1 MATKTESVLLAGTA
15 PPAEPTILDRI
26 RFLVWP
32 ASMPMSA
39 DAEALAMSSS
49 TDAPPLTLFERF
61 RKFLWLSSGL
71 FSAASFAIPVVG
83 LMAFGSFEGI
93 GTNFLVAVVSA
104 CLFGLASVLHFGPD
118 EA

>member
-1 MATKTESVLLAGTA
+1 MAGTVPA
-15 PPAEPTILDRI
+15 AEPTVLDRF
-26 RFLVWP
+26 RYLVWP
-32 ASMPMSA
+32 ASLPVAA
-39 DAEALAMSSS
+39 DAEALAMSMS
-49 TDAPPLTLFERF
+49 AEARPLTLFERF